1 MLRPPRSAC
10 LPICL
15 PSGFVFHLGWGAV
28 SVRFAGLVSQ
38 FVSQSPTW
46 LCLSPWAGVLCP
58 PRLACL
64 PICLPSGSCLRAC
77 LPICLPPTFVFH
89 VGLGCCVRLARL
101 VSQFVSQFVSHLAL
115 SFTLAG
121 VLCPLRW
128 ACLRACLPICLPPGF
143 VFHLG
148 LGCCVRLARL
158 VSQFVSQFVSHLALG
173 SGLVSQFVSHLALS
187 FTLGWCAVSALLGLS
202 PGLSPNLSPIWLCL
216 SPWAGVLCPL
226 RWACLRACLPIC
238 LPPGFVFHLGLGCCV
253 RLARLV
259 SQFVSQFVSR
269 LALSFTLGCGAVSAS
284 LGLSPGLSP
293 NLSPTWLCLSPWAG
307 VLCPLRWA
315 CLPICLP
322 PGFVFHLRLGCCVR
336 LARLVPICLPIC
348 LPPGFVFHLGLGC
361 CVRLAGLVSQ
371 FVSHLALS
379 FTLTGVLCPLR
390 WACLRAC
397 LPICLPPGFVPQTV
411 YCWGSQ
417 CCLKCVRLGWGAV
430 SASLGLSPGLSP
442 NLSPAW
448 LCLSP
453 WAGVLCPPRSA
464 CLPICLPSGFV
475 FHLGWGAVSVRF
487 AGLVSQFV
495 SQSPTWLCL
504 SPWAG
509 VLCPPR
515 LACLPICLPSGSCLR
530 ACLPICLPPT
540 FVFHVGLGCCVRL
553 ARLVSQF
560 VSQFVSHLALSFT
573 LAGVLCPLR
582 WACLRACLPICL
594 PPGFVFHLG
603 LGCCVRLARLVS
615 QFVSQFVS
623 HLALVSGLV
632 SQFVSHLALSFTLGW
647 CALLG
652 LSPGLSP
659 NLSPIWLCLS
669 PWAGVLCPLRWAC
682 LRACLPICLPPGFV
696 FHLGLRCCVRFAGL
710 VSGLVSQFVSHL
722 ALSFTLGW
730 GAKPACL
737 PICLPPGF
745 VFHLR
750 LGCCVRLARLVP
762 ICLPICVAPG
772 FVFHLGLGCCV
783 RLAGLV
789 SQFVSHLAL
798 SFTLTGVL
806 CPLRWAC
813 LRACLPICLPPGFV
827 PQTVYC
833 WGSQCCL
840 KCVRLGWGAVSAS
853 LGFSPTLSP
862 NLSPTWLCPPWLGCC
877 VRFAGLVSGL
887 VSQFVSRLALSF
899 TLGWGAVSASLGLSP
914 NLSPIWLCLSPWLGC
929 CVRPLRWACLPICL
943 PISHLALS
951 FTLGWGAVS
960 ASLGLSPNLSPIWLL
975 SPGLSPNLSPT
986 YLCLSCWAGVLCP
999 PRSACLPIC
1008 LPSGFVFHLGWG
1020 AVSASLGL
1028 SPGLSPNL
1036 SPTWLCLS
1044 PWAGVLCP
1052 PRSACLPICLPIC
1065 LPSGSW
1071 LRSCLPICLPPGFV
1085 FHLGLVCCVRLAR
1098 LVSGL
1103 VSQFVSHLA
1112 LSFTLGWGA
1121 VSASLGLSPG
1131 LSPNLSPTWLC
1142 LSPWAG
1148 VLCPPRSACLPIC
1161 LPPGF
1166 VFHLGLRCCVR
1177 FAGLVS
1183 GLVSQ
1188 FVSHLAL
1195 SFTLGWGAVS
1205 ASLGLSPN
1213 LSPAWLCLSPSA
1225 GVLCPPRSACPNLSP
1240 NLSPTWLCLSPWA
1253 GVLCPPRWACLPICL
1268 PICLPS
1274 GFVFHLD
1281 WGAVSASLGL
1291 SPGLSPNLSPTWLC
1305 SPNSLLLGFS
1315 MLS

>member
-1 MLRPPRSAC
+1 MFETTTQVWIWIDRFLEGKQKQIQTNQLWILSEGSVNGTSQWLWGNWRPQPTKFFFGSPKLSSTLFTARKISLAQ
-10 LPICL
+10 
-15 PSGFVFHLGWGAV
+15 V
-28 SVRFAGLVSQ
+28 SVE
-38 FVSQSPTW
+38 
-46 LCLSPWAGVLCP
+46 VLCF
-58 PRLACL
+58 
-64 PICLPSGSCLRAC
+64 S
-77 LPICLPPTFVFH
+77 
-89 VGLGCCVRLARL
+89 
-101 VSQFVSQFVSHLAL
+101 L
-115 SFTLAG
+115 SF
-121 VLCPLRW
+121 
-128 ACLRACLPICLPPGF
+128 F
-143 VFHLG
+143 
-148 LGCCVRLARL
+148 
-158 VSQFVSQFVSHLALG
+158 
-173 SGLVSQFVSHLALS
+173 
-187 FTLGWCAVSALLGLS
+187 
-202 PGLSPNLSPIWLCL
+202 
-216 SPWAGVLCPL
+216 
-226 RWACLRACLPIC
+226 
-238 LPPGFVFHLGLGCCV
+238 
-253 RLARLV
+253 
-259 SQFVSQFVSR
+259 
-269 LALSFTLGCGAVSAS
+269 
-284 LGLSPGLSP
+284 
-293 NLSPTWLCLSPWAG
+293 
-307 VLCPLRWA
+307 
-315 CLPICLP
+315 
-322 PGFVFHLRLGCCVR
+322 
-336 LARLVPICLPIC
+336 
-348 LPPGFVFHLGLGC
+348 
-361 CVRLAGLVSQ
+361 
-371 FVSHLALS
+371 
-379 FTLTGVLCPLR
+379 
-390 WACLRAC
+390 
-397 LPICLPPGFVPQTV
+397 PQTV

-615 QFVSQFVS
+615 QFVS

-647 CALLG
+647 CAVSALLG

-682 LRACLPICLPPGFV
+682 LR
-696 FHLGLRCCVRFAGL
+696 
-710 VSGLVSQFVSHL
+710 
-722 ALSFTLGW
+722 
-730 GAKPACL
+730 
-737 PICLPPGF
+737 
-745 VFHLR
+745 
-750 LGCCVRLARLVP
+750 
-762 ICLPICVAPG
+762 
-772 FVFHLGLGCCV
+772 
-783 RLAGLV
+783 
-789 SQFVSHLAL
+789 
-798 SFTLTGVL
+798 
-806 CPLRWAC
+806 
-813 LRACLPICLPPGFV
+813 
-827 PQTVYC
+827 
-833 WGSQCCL
+833 
-840 KCVRLGWGAVSAS
+840 
-853 LGFSPTLSP
+853 
-862 NLSPTWLCPPWLGCC
+862 
-877 VRFAGLVSGL
+877 
-887 VSQFVSRLALSF
+887 
-899 TLGWGAVSASLGLSP
+899 
-914 NLSPIWLCLSPWLGC
+914 
-929 CVRPLRWACLPICL
+929 
-943 PISHLALS
+943 
-951 FTLGWGAVS
+951 
-960 ASLGLSPNLSPIWLL
+960 
-975 SPGLSPNLSPT
+975 
-986 YLCLSCWAGVLCP
+986 
-999 PRSACLPIC
+999 
-1008 LPSGFVFHLGWG
+1008 
-1020 AVSASLGL
+1020 
-1028 SPGLSPNL
+1028 
-1036 SPTWLCLS
+1036 
-1044 PWAGVLCP
+1044 
-1052 PRSACLPICLPIC
+1052 
-1065 LPSGSW
+1065 
-1071 LRSCLPICLPPGFV
+1071 
-1085 FHLGLVCCVRLAR
+1085 
-1098 LVSGL
+1098 
-1103 VSQFVSHLA
+1103 
-1112 LSFTLGWGA
+1112 
-1121 VSASLGLSPG
+1121 
-1131 LSPNLSPTWLC
+1131 
-1142 LSPWAG
+1142 
-1148 VLCPPRSACLPIC
+1148 ACLPIC

-1268 PICLPS
+1268 PS